1 MKHFSELFRKIDG
14 TTSTNAKTKALI
26 QFFEEAEDQDKIWA
40 IALFTHKRPKR
51 SVSTGLL
58 RVWAAKEASVSAWMF
73 DECYQMVGDLAE
85 TIALLLPTG
94 SAEKENT
101 LDQWVRYIDG
111 LRDQPEEAKEAS
123 VLKAWRSLGP
133 DERFLFNKIITGG
146 FRMGVSDRTITKA
159 LAKNLDIDENTVAHR
174 LMGNWDPFTVS
185 FSELLLEANEN
196 ESNSKPYPFYLAY
209 ALDKEVGELGN
220 TKEWLAEWKWDG
232 IRSQLIL
239 RNQEVFLWSRGQEL
253 INQSFPEFEVLQEF
267 SGPSFVI
274 DGELLVK
281 TEEGIQDFNV
291 LQKRLGR
298 KKPGKKTLK
307 DHPAHIIVYDL
318 LEFEGEDLRHLPQG
332 ERRIKLEELFKSI
345 PLEMPLSISPL
356 LTFESWE
363 ELSDQRKLAREKKS
377 EGLMLKSM
385 IGPYKTSRKKGD
397 WWKWKLDPYTIDAV
411 MIYAQRGHGRRT
423 SLFTDF
429 TFAVWKEDQLIPFT
443 KAYTGLTDAEFQE
456 ITNFVKKNTLER
468 FGPVSSVKA
477 TLVFEIA
484 FEGIAK
490 SKRHKSGVALR
501 FPRIKRWR
509 KDKKA
514 EEANKIEDLML
525 LL

>member
-1 MKHFSELFRKIDG
+1 MKLFTELFRKIDG
-14 TTSTNAKTKALI
+14 TTSTTAKTKALV
-26 QFFEEAEDQDKIWA
+26 QFFEKAEDRDKIWA

-58 RVWAAKEASVSAWMF
+58 RTWAAKEASVSDWLF

-85 TIALLLPTG
+85 TIALLLPIG
-94 SAEKENT
+94 SADKKNT
-101 LDQWVRYIDG
+101 LDQWVRYIDD
-111 LRDQPEEAKEAS
+111 LRDQTEELKEKS
-123 VLKAWRSLGP
+123 VLTAWRSLGQE
-133 DERFLFNKIITGG
+133 ERFLFNKIITGG

-159 LAKNLDIDENTVAHR
+159 LSKNLSINENTIAHR

-209 ALDKEVGELGN
+209 ALDKEIDLLG
-220 TKEWLAEWKWDG
+220 TPEDWMAEWKWDG

-253 INQSFPEFEVLQEF
+253 INQSFPEFEILKEF
-267 SGPSFVI
+267 EGSSFVI
-274 DGELLVK
+274 DGELIVR
-281 TEEGIQDFNV
+281 TEDGIQDFNV

-307 DHPAHIIVYDL
+307 DHPAHIIAYDL
-318 LEFEGEDLRHLPQG
+318 LELEGEDLRHLPQG
-332 ERRIKLEELFKSI
+332 ERRIKLEKLFTAF
-345 PLEMPLSISPL
+345 PEQFPLSISPL
-356 LTFESWE
+356 LNFKSWE
-363 ELSDQRKLAREKKS
+363 ELAELRSMAREKKS
-377 EGLMLKSM
+377 EGLMLKSVE
-385 IGPYKTSRKKGD
+385 GTYKTSRKKGD

-429 TFAVWKEDQLIPFT
+429 TFAVWKGDQLVPFT
-443 KAYTGLTDAEFQE
+443 KAYTGLTDVEFQE
-456 ITNFVKKNTLER
+456 ITRFVKKNTLER

-477 TLVFEIA
+477 ELVFEIA

-509 KDKKA
+509 KDKQA
-514 EEANKIEDLML
+514 SEANKIEDLMFL
-525 LL
+525 L